1 MPRKQKQKKHVI
13 TVLVNGD
20 PIKVSLP
27 PPTEKRKAWYA
38 YWAGCVY
45 SRSTNQTDLT
55 EAIRVAEGMV
65 KNGGKAVTVADAVLT
80 DEEFADIQ
88 RRHFGRKTDDEDRE
102 RAEKSLYS
110 CLDAVAA
117 FREITGISPVA
128 LATPDDCARFQVVAL
143 TLPKLWRKAPLDQ
156 RRPVSFYSEAARA
169 ERERRSTPD
178 ELDGLE
184 RYSPNSVLKWSRSL
198 QAAFDR
204 ANRNALKR
212 KCVRGVVDE
221 GKLLT
226 SNPWNQF
233 MWIGGR
239 EKPIRQFD
247 AEELLAF
254 LDHFET
260 RWAGVSVIGTLAKVF
275 LWSSGRRLETANLTW
290 DDLRRVGGEYH
301 FYMNGKWGVEKWF
314 RVPDAL
320 FQELQAIRTDSPHLF
335 AAYTD
340 QLRGFYERTNQ
351 PGKARKVLAEFD
363 PANLAN
369 WFYKKLVR
377 WSGSLAK
384 GHATTHIFRKTS
396 LQYARCGEDI
406 NRAVAKDA
414 CVSEGV
420 MMTNYVR
427 EADEQMRARS
437 NRTFHRIV
445 ASLSPVVAQ
454 RFGHAEVAP
463 SDLERRLQSAIAA
476 KDWSAAR
483 ELSALLAAAERPEA
497 G

>member
-1 MPRKQKQKKHVI
+1 MPRKQKQEKHVI

-20 PIKVSLP
+20 PIKVSLH

-45 SRSTNQTDLT
+45 SRSTNQMDLT
-55 EAIRVAEGMV
+55 EAIRVAESLV
-65 KNGGKAVTVADAVLT
+65 KNGGKAVTLADAVLT

-117 FREITGISPVA
+117 FREITGISPVT

-169 ERERRSTPD
+169 ERERRGTPD

-247 AEELLAF
+247 ADELLAF

-290 DDLRRVGGEYH
+290 DDLRRVGGEDH

-320 FQELQAIRTDSPHLF
+320 YQELQAIRTDSPYLF

-396 LQYARCGEDI
+396 LQYARSGEDI

-437 NRTFHRIV
+437 NRTFHRVV

-476 KDWSAAR
+476 KDWSAAQ